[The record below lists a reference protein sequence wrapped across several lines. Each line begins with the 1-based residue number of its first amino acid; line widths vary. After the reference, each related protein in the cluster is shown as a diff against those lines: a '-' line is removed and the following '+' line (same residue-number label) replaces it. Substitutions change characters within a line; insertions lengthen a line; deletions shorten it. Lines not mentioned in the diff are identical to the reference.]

1 MRIIE
6 DLCPPA
12 FLFLLYVAVH
22 IGLDISL
29 GLYLT
34 AGVKLMAGIVQIFLL
49 NAFCKVDLG
58 ILSWVIISMPFL
70 IMALATSIAMG
81 LQMDQSMTSMMREH
95 FGRASQ
101 TPEQIEALRR
111 FFGGAG
117 QPPEQSNPI

>member
-95 FGRASQ
+95 FGRASK